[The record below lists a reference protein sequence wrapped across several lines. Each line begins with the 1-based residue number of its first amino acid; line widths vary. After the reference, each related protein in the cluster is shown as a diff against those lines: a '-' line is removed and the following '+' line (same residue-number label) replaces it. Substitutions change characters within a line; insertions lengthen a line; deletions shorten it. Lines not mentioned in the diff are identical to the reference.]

1 MNRRKILAAFGDVP
15 NIIEM
20 ARNKAETF
28 PLDSKNPKSV
38 QLHKSIQE
46 LQETLLRTLPALI
59 NKLIPGTFRK
69 NTTQNLHT
77 KNHVANSSHSQRVEE
92 SIRWL
97 EDRQT
102 PRRSVVMCW
111 IGPPV
116 RRRHHR
122 GPDRG

>member
-28 PLDSKNPKSV
+28 PMDCKNLKSV

-69 NTTQNLHT
+69 NTTQNLQT
-77 KNHVANSSHSQRVEE
+77 ENHVANSSYSQRVEE
-92 SIRWL
+92 SIR
-97 EDRQT
+97 
-102 PRRSVVMCW
+102 
-111 IGPPV
+111 
-116 RRRHHR
+116 
-122 GPDRG
+122 

>member
-28 PLDSKNPKSV
+28 PMDCKNLKRV

-69 NTTQNLHT
+69 NTTQNLQT
-77 KNHVANSSHSQRVEE
+77 ENHVANSSYSQRVEE
-92 SIRWL
+92 SIRYQA
-97 EDRQT
+97 DRQT
-102 PRRSVVMCW
+102 PRRSVDVC
-111 IGPPV
+111 
-116 RRRHHR
+116 
-122 GPDRG
+122 